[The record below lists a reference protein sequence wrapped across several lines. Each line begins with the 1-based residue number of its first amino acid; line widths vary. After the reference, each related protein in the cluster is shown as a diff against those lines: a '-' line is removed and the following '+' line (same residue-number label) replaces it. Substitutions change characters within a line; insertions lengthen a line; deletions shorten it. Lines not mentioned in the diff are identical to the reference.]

1 MGTETIRYLVKEVKW
16 LMNLLLKKYRMALI
30 LAIIL
35 GLSFA
40 QMATVYSIET
50 ADLDEVLAFL
60 EDVVKLDVTKYDVE
74 LLGTTVSHPPE
85 LGGLTQI
92 TGKYILQSKT
102 SKLDVLFKFR
112 NNTLSWCLLR
122 VLEGSPHYGMQ
133 SSTNIRNNARDFLQR
148 YQTYTEDS
156 ELETMKNML
165 DSVDA
170 TKNTTKTTDNVKI
183 TVTNTAES
191 TSFEWKHSF
200 NGADY
205 AGMIVS
211 FRNGSFYSLSDKRNI
226 YTIGGTDVNI
236 SKEEAII
243 LSHKYVENL
252 TWTIGDEEVTDFNIV
267 EEGTDP
273 ELLTRSRDEPLK
285 LYPYWLV
292 ILPLD
297 DLYPG
302 KVGSIL
308 VAIWADTSEIIDTQP
323 LVYGGEIPLEVST
336 TDPEPEKVTTIPLDE
351 SSLTAEPSQSLPA
364 RQQIDSTA
372 PSNDMVL
379 ISVAVAIVIV
389 IIIAIIIL
397 KKKRK

>member
-1 MGTETIRYLVKEVKW
+1 VED
-16 LMNLLLKKYRMALI
+16 
-30 LAIIL
+30 
-35 GLSFA
+35 
-40 QMATVYSIET
+40 YSW
-50 ADLDEVLAFL
+50 F
-60 EDVVKLDVTKYDVE
+60 
-74 LLGTTVSHPPE
+74 
-85 LGGLTQI
+85 
-92 TGKYILQSKT
+92 
-102 SKLDVLFKFR
+102 
-112 NNTLSWCLLR
+112 
-122 VLEGSPHYGMQ
+122 
-133 SSTNIRNNARDFLQR
+133 
-148 YQTYTEDS
+148 YQ
-156 ELETMKNML
+156 
-165 DSVDA
+165 
-170 TKNTTKTTDNVKI
+170 
-183 TVTNTAES
+183 
-191 TSFEWKHSF
+191 
-200 NGADY
+200 G
-205 AGMIVS
+205 
-211 FRNGSFYSLSDKRNI
+211 
-226 YTIGGTDVNI
+226 
-236 SKEEAII
+236 
-243 LSHKYVENL
+243 
-252 TWTIGDEEVTDFNIV
+252 EEVMDFNVV
-267 EEGTDP
+267 EELIGA
-273 ELLTRSRDEPLK
+273 ELLTRSRTPLE